1 MGREGGNWA
10 GSYNHAI
17 KAGNWPLIRV
27 ADNPER
33 LLTATCHLHPKS
45 LPKMYRP
52 QNTERPMVN
61 HSNIDTLHVKC
72 TCTDIVKVSTRFKR
86 WGAGLGRD
94 PVKLRGG
101 EKQSSRGSGPTA
113 APTPGS
119 GLGSMNT
126 VSMSLYDALLAR
138 PPAFQRS
145 PGAGREEYFSGLEEQ
160 GCGLR

>member
-1 MGREGGNWA
+1 
-10 GSYNHAI
+10 
-17 KAGNWPLIRV
+17 
-27 ADNPER
+27 
-33 LLTATCHLHPKS
+33 
-45 LPKMYRP
+45 
-52 QNTERPMVN
+52 MVN

-86 WGAGLGRD
+86 WGAGLGRG

-119 GLGSMNT
+119 RLGSMNT
-126 VSMSLYDALLAR
+126 VSMSLYDALPAR

-145 PGAGREEYFSGLEEQ
+145 PGAGREEYFSGLEEPRALGSPPPATKPQ
-160 GCGLR
+160 GTNGASGKVALGGETHRRAGLC